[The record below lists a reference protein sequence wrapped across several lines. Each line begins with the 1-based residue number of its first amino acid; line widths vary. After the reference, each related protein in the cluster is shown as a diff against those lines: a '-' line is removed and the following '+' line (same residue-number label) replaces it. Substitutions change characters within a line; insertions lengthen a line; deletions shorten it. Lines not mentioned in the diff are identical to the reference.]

1 MSFIKKIII
10 FIIVALSISFIVTQ
24 LSLHKEWSYA
34 FVANQQESL
43 TASFFSEISW
53 ENHPTNNKISSPEN
67 KNELTLILARN
78 FSVKNSEK
86 IKLIL
91 LEYDHRFSTEIYIND
106 KKCLTRSKH
115 LISSENPEKVT
126 PELAIFEYGI
136 KRVFLSKMDLKNLL
150 KEGKNTIHIV
160 VTNLEEISS
169 FRIDKLSLK
178 LLDKEAPKPDHVFT
192 SSSLPILIINTNNL
206 TIPDEPKIKAS
217 LNIMQGS
224 ETNKL
229 SDSSIFHNIKIEVR
243 GNTSQSFAKQSYSFN
258 IYDSNYVKTNAS
270 LLDLPASTKWVLQ
283 GPYADKSLIR
293 NALTYNLY
301 RQMGNYAPKT
311 QFIELV
317 INNNYRGVYVLTEK
331 IQVGKNH
338 LNIPKLK
345 QDKTDHTK
353 QSGGYLLEIDRSVWR
368 SNYPPKSDASAIP
381 VAYCVYS
388 PKPDKINTALE
399 QKIKHQFNLFEQ
411 QLYNEGD
418 ILNYLDVNSF
428 IDYLIITELTKN
440 TDGYCLSTFLY
451 NKNINNA
458 TPKFYIGP
466 IWDYNLTFGLAD
478 YRDSFNPEGFVYN
491 SSKYIP
497 FWWKK
502 LLENET
508 FKTALTSRFNELRTT
523 TLSNTNIKNTIDS
536 LALICEK
543 PAELNFTKWNI
554 LGGAAP
560 WPNYYTG
567 NTYNDEIDYIKNW
580 TKDRLVFLDEQLQ
593 PNNKLD

>member
-1 MSFIKKIII
+1 
-10 FIIVALSISFIVTQ
+10 
-24 LSLHKEWSYA
+24 
-34 FVANQQESL
+34 
-43 TASFFSEISW
+43 
-53 ENHPTNNKISSPEN
+53 
-67 KNELTLILARN
+67 
-78 FSVKNSEK
+78 
-86 IKLIL
+86 
-91 LEYDHRFSTEIYIND
+91 
-106 KKCLTRSKH
+106 
-115 LISSENPEKVT
+115 
-126 PELAIFEYGI
+126 
-136 KRVFLSKMDLKNLL
+136 MDLKNLL

-458 TPKFYIGP
+458 NPKFYIGP